1 MSIAPPAQSSPP
13 PERPE
18 LPTGVSRS
26 GAMPIATW
34 RPLVAWLGGFG
45 IFIAASILG
54 SIPVAFSGDLQNPPP
69 GFTFVGLLL
78 QDSLLILGVWL
89 VVRASDPRSSVQ
101 DALGMRTTPILK
113 AIGYMAAIF
122 FGYFILAGIWSEIV
136 SSPKE
141 ELLQEI
147 GADQSVLASVAI
159 AFVVCVA
166 APVSEETLF
175 RGFIFGGLRRWKG
188 FWPAAIISGAMFG
201 LAHAGGADI
210 TYLLPLAVFGFGLAL
225 LYEITKS
232 IYPGIYLHCLNNC
245 LAFSVGLSLGW
256 ETALVFVGSLSA
268 VTLALLALRRVA

>member
-1 MSIAPPAQSSPP
+1 
-13 PERPE
+13 
-18 LPTGVSRS
+18 
-26 GAMPIATW
+26 MPIATW

-54 SIPVAFSGDLQNPPP
+54 SVPVAFSGDLQNPPP

-89 VVRASDPRSSVQ
+89 VVKASNPRPSVQ
-101 DALGMRTTPILK
+101 YALGMRTTPILK
-113 AIGYMAAIF
+113 AIGYMAAVF
-122 FGYFILAGIWSEIV
+122 LGYFILSGIWSEIV
-136 SSPKE
+136 SAPKE

-188 FWPAAIISGAMFG
+188 FWPAALISGAMFG

-210 TYLLPLAVFGFGLAL
+210 TYLLPLAIFGFGLAL

-245 LAFSVGLSLGW
+245 IAFSVGLSLGW

-268 VTLALLALRRVA
+268 VTLALIALRRVA